1 MPVFPSMEWA
11 YALKEVIN
19 NDPEIKKAGED
30 FEADA
35 VIVIEPADVLPEP
48 FIIYVK
54 GVKGAVEEVRQ
65 LKSPDEVPAKFV
77 VSSDYH
83 TWKSIMKGELD
94 GVKAVLMGKVK
105 LKGDMREVL
114 QRAKDQ
120 QLMMKALTKINTQFP
135 DEGG

>member
-1 MPVFPSMEWA
+1 MPLFPSLEWA
-11 YALKEVIN
+11 EALKEVIN
-19 NDPEIKKAGED
+19 SDPEIRKAGQD

-35 VIVIEPADVLPEP
+35 VIVIEPGNVLKEP
-48 FIIYVK
+48 FIVYVK
-54 GVKGAVEEVRQ
+54 GVNGVVEEVRR
-65 LKSPDEVPAKFV
+65 LNSADEVPAKFV

-83 TWKSIMKGELD
+83 TWKAIIRGELD

-114 QRAKDQ
+114 KRAKDQ
-120 QLMMKALTKINTQFP
+120 QLMMKALTKVDTQFP